1 MNLIQKESDLSKSEM
16 LYSFKQIRLKRFGH
30 FLAKKTNL
38 YPTYYTFLYDM
49 QKRHIKCLL
58 WMTVVPVLLFL
69 KGPRVTMAS
78 SALQG
83 FIRCKP
89 NIPRLYCIYIIPHK
103 PKHNFKLFS
112 FNNIINPI
120 LDYHV
125 LKSDC
130 IFIYPSL
137 THPRYNTYNHS
148 FVEYPLR

>member
-49 QKRHIKCLL
+49 QKRHIKCLFC
-58 WMTVVPVLLFL
+58 MTIVPVLLFL

-83 FIRCKP
+83 FIRCQP
-89 NIPRLYCIYIIPHK
+89 NVPRLYCIYIIPHK

-120 LDYHV
+120 LDYQLRLNQIVYLYTQV
-125 LKSDC
+125 L
-130 IFIYPSL
+130 L
-137 THPRYNTYNHS
+137 TPNTIHTITFLLNI
-148 FVEYPLR
+148 L